1 MQHGIERRRVKKDG
15 EKAWKKDGF
24 SPPRLRLRHEGMR
37 RAEIAMFLP
46 MSAPK
51 TSSEPGSVSA
61 HWHSLRTLTD
71 PTEDNGEPYFP
82 QTGVSADAEPTGCT
96 AGRELQIRV
105 PGPGGNGILSAPG
118 AAESAAC
125 CIVQKKPKKETGMA
139 VPSRFLQFSRQSF
152 PANVFARPA
161 PSAVHCT
168 QSSAKTVCFLR
179 RSVHDFLRKRMHLPW

>member
-1 MQHGIERRRVKKDG
+1 MKKDG

-24 SPPRLRLRHEGMR
+24 SPPRLRLRHEGMH

-61 HWHSLRTLTD
+61 HWHSLRALTD

-105 PGPGGNGILSAPG
+105 PGRGGNGILSAPG
-118 AAESAAC
+118 AAESAAR
-125 CIVQKKPKKETGMA
+125 CIVEKKTEKKKPGWLCH
-139 VPSRFLQFSRQSF
+139 PGFCSFRDNLSRPTFCPPGAFG
-152 PANVFARPA
+152 
-161 PSAVHCT
+161 CT
-168 QSSAKTVCFLR
+168 LYTEECENRALFCAGT
-179 RSVHDFLRKRMHLPW
+179 VHDFLRKRMHLPW

>member
-118 AAESAAC
+118 AAESAAR
-125 CIVQKKPKKETGMA
+125 CIVQKKPKKRKRDGTAIPVSAVFETI
-139 VPSRFLQFSRQSF
+139 F
-152 PANVFARPA
+152 PGQRFARPA

-168 QSSAKTVCFLR
+168 QRSAKTVRFFAPVQCMT
-179 RSVHDFLRKRMHLPW
+179 S